1 MLPIAVC
8 QPQVDW
14 LIHRNREQAP
24 SHILISIICQISP
37 TPRSKAYLPP
47 LLSRITNRP
56 MRIHVSFIDRVGIT
70 QEVLALLG
78 GRNLN
83 LDAVEMVPPNVY
95 IDAPTLSAEVLEELR
110 DALFSV
116 HGVQAVKV
124 VDILPGQRRHLQ
136 LDALLAAMTDPVLAL
151 DSAGKIL
158 LANPA
163 LIALYGREPAGESIA
178 ELFNDPT
185 LLDTLLEHGFRLPL
199 REISVNGQTLL
210 LDATPITDAGAL
222 LTLYQPNRIGE
233 QLSALHHDHAEGFD
247 ALLGESP
254 AIRTLK
260 ARAQRVAALDAPL
273 LIQGETGTGKE
284 LVARACHATSARH
297 SAPFLALNCAA
308 LPENLAESELF
319 GYAPGAFT
327 GAQRG
332 GKPGLME
339 LANQGTVFLDEIGE
353 MSPYLQAKLLR
364 FLNDGSFRRVGGD
377 REVKVNVRILSAT
390 HRNLEKMVS
399 EGTFRE
405 DLFYRLN
412 VLNVEVPPLRERGQ
426 DILLLARYFMQQAC
440 AQIQRPVCRLA
451 PGTYPALLDNR
462 WPGNVRQLQ
471 NVIFRA
477 AAICESSLVD
487 IGDLDIAGTSV
498 ARQNDGEIDSLEQAV
513 EDFERDLLEKLYTS
527 YPSTRQLASRLQTSH
542 TAIAHRLRKY
552 GIPNKP

>member
-1 MLPIAVC
+1 
-8 QPQVDW
+8 
-14 LIHRNREQAP
+14 
-24 SHILISIICQISP
+24 
-37 TPRSKAYLPP
+37 
-47 LLSRITNRP
+47 

-70 QEVLALLG
+70 QEVLAILG

-95 IDAPTLSAEVLEELR
+95 IDAPTLSHQVLEELK
-110 DALFSV
+110 DALFRV
-116 HGVQAVKV
+116 RGVEAITV

-151 DSAGKIL
+151 DSAGHVL

-163 LIALYGREPAGESIA
+163 LMALIGREPAGEPVA
-178 ELFNDPT
+178 ELFADDGLQNA
-185 LLDTLLEHGFRLPL
+185 LLENGFRLPL
-199 REISVNGQTLL
+199 REVTLNGEAFL

-222 LTLYQPNRIGE
+222 LTLYQPSRIGE
-233 QLSALHHDHAEGFD
+233 RLSALHHDHAEGFD
-247 ALLGESP
+247 ALLGEST

-390 HRNLEKMVS
+390 HRNLEKMVA

-412 VLNVEVPPLRERGQ
+412 VLNLEVPPLRDRGQ
-426 DILLLARYFMQQAC
+426 DILLLARYFMEQAC
-440 AQIQRPVCRLA
+440 AQIQRPVCRLTTN
-451 PGTYPALLDNR
+451 TYPALLGNR

-477 AAICESSLVD
+477 AAISESNLVD
-487 IGDLDIAGTSV
+487 IGDLDIAGTAV
-498 ARQNDGEIDSLEQAV
+498 AGESDGEVGSLEQAV
-513 EDFERDLLEKLYTS
+513 ETFEKSLLEKLYAD
-527 YPSTRQLASRLQTSH
+527 YPSTRQLAARLQTSH

-552 GIPNKP
+552 GIGAKS

>member
-1 MLPIAVC
+1 
-8 QPQVDW
+8 
-14 LIHRNREQAP
+14 
-24 SHILISIICQISP
+24 
-37 TPRSKAYLPP
+37 
-47 LLSRITNRP
+47 

-95 IDAPTLSAEVLEELR
+95 IDAPTLSPQVLEELR

-116 HGVQAVKV
+116 RGVQAVTV

-151 DSAGKIL
+151 DSDGKVL

-163 LIALYGREPAGESIA
+163 LIALYGREPDGESVA
-178 ELFNDPT
+178 ELFADPA

-199 REISVNGQTLL
+199 REITVNGQTLL

-233 QLSALHHDHAEGFD
+233 RLSALHHDHAEGFD

-254 AIRTLK
+254 VIRTLK

-284 LVARACHATSARH
+284 LVARACHAISARH

-390 HRNLEKMVS
+390 HRDLEKMVS
-399 EGTFRE
+399 EGLFRE

-440 AQIQRPVCRLA
+440 AQIQRPICRLA

-498 ARQNDGEIDSLEQAV
+498 ARQSDHGVDSLEQAMD
-513 EDFERDLLEKLYTS
+513 EFEKTLLEKLYVS
-527 YPSTRQLASRLQTSH
+527 YPSTRQLATRLQTSH

-552 GIPNKP
+552 GIPSKA

>member
-1 MLPIAVC
+1 
-8 QPQVDW
+8 
-14 LIHRNREQAP
+14 
-24 SHILISIICQISP
+24 
-37 TPRSKAYLPP
+37 
-47 LLSRITNRP
+47 

-95 IDAPTLSAEVLEELR
+95 IDAPTLSPQVLEELR
-110 DALFSV
+110 DALLSV
-116 HGVQAVKV
+116 RGVQAMTV

-136 LDALLAAMTDPVLAL
+136 LDALLAAMTDPVLAV
-151 DSAGKIL
+151 DSAGKVL

-163 LIALYGREPAGESIA
+163 LIALYEREPAGESVA
-178 ELFNDPT
+178 ELFADPA
-185 LLDTLLEHGFRLPL
+185 LLDALLENGFRLPL
-199 REISVNGQTLL
+199 REITVNGQTLL

-233 QLSALHHDHAEGFD
+233 RLSALHHDHAEGFD

-260 ARAQRVAALDAPL
+260 TRAQRVAALDAPL

-284 LVARACHATSARH
+284 LVARACHAISARH
-297 SAPFLALNCAA
+297 SSPFLALNCAA

-377 REVKVNVRILSAT
+377 REIKVNVRILSAT
-390 HRNLEKMVS
+390 HRNLEKMVA

-498 ARQNDGEIDSLEQAV
+498 ARQNDVEIDSLEQAV
-513 EDFERDLLEKLYTS
+513 EAFEKTLLEKLYVS
-527 YPSTRQLASRLQTSH
+527 YPSTRQLANRLQTSH

-552 GIPNKP
+552 GIPGKP

>member
-1 MLPIAVC
+1 
-8 QPQVDW
+8 
-14 LIHRNREQAP
+14 
-24 SHILISIICQISP
+24 
-37 TPRSKAYLPP
+37 
-47 LLSRITNRP
+47 
-56 MRIHVSFIDRVGIT
+56 
-70 QEVLALLG
+70 
-78 GRNLN
+78 
-83 LDAVEMVPPNVY
+83 
-95 IDAPTLSAEVLEELR
+95 
-110 DALFSV
+110 
-116 HGVQAVKV
+116 
-124 VDILPGQRRHLQ
+124 
-136 LDALLAAMTDPVLAL
+136 
-151 DSAGKIL
+151 L

-163 LIALYGREPAGESIA
+163 LIALIGREPAGEPVA
-178 ELFNDPT
+178 ELFADDGLQNA
-185 LLDTLLEHGFRLPL
+185 LLENGFRLPL
-199 REISVNGQTLL
+199 REVTLNGEAFL

-222 LTLYQPNRIGE
+222 LTLYQPSRIGE
-233 QLSALHHDHAEGFD
+233 RLSALHHDHAEGFD
-247 ALLGESP
+247 ALLGEST

-339 LANQGTVFLDEIGE
+339 LANRGTVFLDEIGE

-390 HRNLEKMVS
+390 HRNLEKMVA

-412 VLNVEVPPLRERGQ
+412 VLNLEVPPLRDRGQ
-426 DILLLARYFMQQAC
+426 DILLLARYFMEQAC
-440 AQIQRPVCRLA
+440 AQIQRPVCRLTTN
-451 PGTYPALLDNR
+451 TYPALLGNR

-477 AAICESSLVD
+477 AAISESNLVD
-487 IGDLDIAGTSV
+487 IGDLDIAGTAV
-498 ARQNDGEIDSLEQAV
+498 AGESDGEVGSLEQAV
-513 EDFERDLLEKLYTS
+513 ETFEKSLLEKLYAD
-527 YPSTRQLASRLQTSH
+527 YPSTRQLAARLQTSH

-552 GIPNKP
+552 GIGAKS

>member
-1 MLPIAVC
+1 
-8 QPQVDW
+8 
-14 LIHRNREQAP
+14 
-24 SHILISIICQISP
+24 
-37 TPRSKAYLPP
+37 
-47 LLSRITNRP
+47 

-95 IDAPTLSAEVLEELR
+95 IDAPTLSQRVLDELR
-110 DALFSV
+110 DALFNIK
-116 HGVQAVKV
+116 GVQAVTV

-151 DSAGKIL
+151 DSDGHVL

-163 LIALYGREPAGESIA
+163 LVALYGHEPTGESIG
-178 ELFNDPT
+178 ELFSDPG
-185 LLDTLLEHGFRLPL
+185 LLDVLLSNGFRLPL
-199 REISVNGQTLL
+199 REVTLNGHPLM

-222 LTLYQPNRIGE
+222 LTLYQPSRIGE
-233 QLSALHHDHAEGFD
+233 RLAALHHDHAEGFD
-247 ALLGESP
+247 ALLGDSP

-260 ARAQRVAALDAPL
+260 ARAQRVAVLDAPL

-284 LVARACHATSARH
+284 LVARACHAISDRFN
-297 SAPFLALNCAA
+297 APFLALNCAA

-339 LANQGTVFLDEIGE
+339 LANHGTVFLDEIAE

-364 FLNDGSFRRVGGD
+364 FLNDGSFRRVGGE

-390 HRNLEKMVS
+390 HRDLDKMVS

-412 VLNVEVPPLRERGQ
+412 VLNIAVPPLRERGQ
-426 DILLLARYFMQQAC
+426 DILLLARTFMQQAC
-440 AQIQRPVCRLA
+440 TQIQRPVCRLA
-451 PGTYPALLDNR
+451 PGTYPALLSNP

-477 AAICESSLVD
+477 AAICESTLVD

-498 ARQNDGEIDSLEQAV
+498 ARQSDGEIETLEGAV
-513 EDFERDLLEKLYTS
+513 EAFEKALLTTLYVS

-552 GIPNKP
+552 GIPGKS

>member
-1 MLPIAVC
+1 
-8 QPQVDW
+8 
-14 LIHRNREQAP
+14 
-24 SHILISIICQISP
+24 
-37 TPRSKAYLPP
+37 
-47 LLSRITNRP
+47 

-95 IDAPTLSAEVLEELR
+95 IDAPTLSSQVLDELR
-110 DALFSV
+110 EALFSV
-116 HGVQAVKV
+116 NGVQAVTV

-151 DSAGKIL
+151 DSAGHVL

-163 LIALYGREPAGESIA
+163 LIALYGVDPTGQSID
-178 ELFNDPT
+178 ELFSAPG
-185 LLDTLLEHGFRLPL
+185 LLDVLLENGFRLPL
-199 REISVNGQTLL
+199 REVMLNGHPLM

-222 LTLYQPNRIGE
+222 LTLYQPSRIGE
-233 QLSALHHDHAEGFD
+233 RLAALHHDHAEGFD
-247 ALLGESP
+247 ALLGDSP

-284 LVARACHATSARH
+284 LVARACHAISARFA
-297 SAPFLALNCAA
+297 APFLALNCAA

-339 LANQGTVFLDEIGE
+339 LANNGTVFLDEIAE

-364 FLNDGSFRRVGGD
+364 FLNDGSFRRVGGE

-390 HRNLEKMVS
+390 HRNLEKMVT

-412 VLNVEVPPLRERGQ
+412 VLNIEVPPLRERGQ
-426 DILLLARYFMQQAC
+426 DILLLARTFMQQAC
-440 AQIQRPVCRLA
+440 TQIQRPVCRLA
-451 PGTYPALLDNR
+451 AGTYPVLLGNR

-477 AAICESSLVD
+477 VAICESTLVD

-498 ARQNDGEIDSLEQAV
+498 ARQSDGEVETLEHAV
-513 EDFERDLLEKLYTS
+513 DTFEKALLEKLYVN
-527 YPSTRQLASRLQTSH
+527 YPSTRLLATRLQTSH

-552 GIPNKP
+552 GIPAKR

>member
-1 MLPIAVC
+1 
-8 QPQVDW
+8 
-14 LIHRNREQAP
+14 
-24 SHILISIICQISP
+24 
-37 TPRSKAYLPP
+37 
-47 LLSRITNRP
+47 

-78 GRNLN
+78 ARHLN
-83 LDAVEMVPPNVY
+83 LDAVEMMPPNVY
-95 IDAPTLSAEVLEELR
+95 IDAPTLSPEVLEELS
-110 DALFSV
+110 DALLSLR
-116 HGVQAVKV
+116 GVRTVTV

-136 LDALLAAMTDPVLAL
+136 LDALLAAMTDPVKAL
-151 DSAGKIL
+151 DSAGKVL
-158 LANPA
+158 LGNPA
-163 LIALYGREPAGESIA
+163 LKALCGREPAGESVA
-178 ELFNDPT
+178 ELFADPG
-185 LLDTLLEHGFRLPL
+185 LLAALLEHGFHLPL
-199 REISVNGQTLL
+199 REVSLDGQTLL

-222 LTLYQPNRIGE
+222 LTLYPPNRMGE
-233 QLSALHHDHAEGFD
+233 RLAALHHDHAEGFD

-254 AIRTLK
+254 AIRSLK

-273 LIQGETGTGKE
+273 LIRGETGTGKE
-284 LVARACHATSARH
+284 LVARACHAISKRH

-390 HRNLEKMVS
+390 HRHLEKMVS
-399 EGTFRE
+399 EGSFRE

-412 VLNVEVPPLRERGQ
+412 VLNLDVPPLRERGQ

-440 AQIQRPVCRLA
+440 AQIQRPICRLA
-451 PGTYPALLDNR
+451 PGTYPALLGNP

-477 AAICESSLVD
+477 AAISDGNLVD

-498 ARQNDGEIDSLEQAV
+498 ARQNDGEVHSLEQAV
-513 EDFERDLLEKLYTS
+513 DDFEQALLSKLYLS
-527 YPSTRQLASRLQTSH
+527 YPSTRQLAARLQTSH
-542 TAIAHRLRKY
+542 TAIANRLRKY
-552 GIPNKP
+552 GIPRDNA

>member
-1 MLPIAVC
+1 
-8 QPQVDW
+8 
-14 LIHRNREQAP
+14 
-24 SHILISIICQISP
+24 
-37 TPRSKAYLPP
+37 
-47 LLSRITNRP
+47 

-95 IDAPTLSAEVLEELR
+95 IDAPTLSQQVLDELR
-110 DALFSV
+110 DALFNIK
-116 HGVQAVKV
+116 GVQAVTV

-151 DSAGKIL
+151 DSDGHVL

-163 LIALYGREPAGESIA
+163 LVALYGHEPTGESIG
-178 ELFNDPT
+178 ELFSDPG
-185 LLDTLLEHGFRLPL
+185 LLGVLLSNGFRLPL
-199 REISVNGQTLL
+199 REVTLNGHPLM

-222 LTLYQPNRIGE
+222 LTLYQPSRIGE
-233 QLSALHHDHAEGFD
+233 RLAALHHDHAEGFD
-247 ALLGESP
+247 ALLGDSP

-260 ARAQRVAALDAPL
+260 ARAQRVAVLDAPL

-284 LVARACHATSARH
+284 LVARACHAISDRFN
-297 SAPFLALNCAA
+297 APFLALNCAA

-339 LANQGTVFLDEIGE
+339 LANHGTVFLDEIAE

-364 FLNDGSFRRVGGD
+364 FLNDGSFRRVGGE

-390 HRNLEKMVS
+390 HRDLDKMVS

-412 VLNVEVPPLRERGQ
+412 VLNIAVPPLRERGQ
-426 DILLLARYFMQQAC
+426 DILLLARTFMQQAC
-440 AQIQRPVCRLA
+440 TQIQRPVCRLA
-451 PGTYPALLDNR
+451 PGTYPALLGNP

-477 AAICESSLVD
+477 AAICESTLVD

-498 ARQNDGEIDSLEQAV
+498 ARQSDGEIETLEEAV
-513 EDFERDLLEKLYTS
+513 ESFEKALLTKLYVS

-552 GIPNKP
+552 GIPAKA

>member
-1 MLPIAVC
+1 
-8 QPQVDW
+8 
-14 LIHRNREQAP
+14 
-24 SHILISIICQISP
+24 
-37 TPRSKAYLPP
+37 
-47 LLSRITNRP
+47 

-95 IDAPTLSAEVLEELR
+95 IDAPTLSQQVLDELR
-110 DALFSV
+110 DALFNIK
-116 HGVQAVKV
+116 GVQAVTV

-151 DSAGKIL
+151 DSDGHVL

-163 LIALYGREPAGESIA
+163 LVALYGHEPTGESIG
-178 ELFNDPT
+178 ELFSDPG
-185 LLDTLLEHGFRLPL
+185 LLGVLLSNGFRLPL
-199 REISVNGQTLL
+199 REVTLNGHPLM

-222 LTLYQPNRIGE
+222 LTLYQPSRIGE
-233 QLSALHHDHAEGFD
+233 RLAALHHDHAEGFD
-247 ALLGESP
+247 ALLGDSP

-260 ARAQRVAALDAPL
+260 ARAQRVAVLDAPL

-284 LVARACHATSARH
+284 LVARACHAISDRFN
-297 SAPFLALNCAA
+297 APFLALNCAA

-339 LANQGTVFLDEIGE
+339 LANHGTVFLDEIAE

-364 FLNDGSFRRVGGD
+364 FLNDGSFRRVGGE

-390 HRNLEKMVS
+390 HRDLDKMVS

-412 VLNVEVPPLRERGQ
+412 VLNIAVPPLRERGQ
-426 DILLLARYFMQQAC
+426 DILLLARTFMQQAC
-440 AQIQRPVCRLA
+440 TQIQRPVCRLA
-451 PGTYPALLDNR
+451 PGTYPALLGNP

-477 AAICESSLVD
+477 AAICESTLVD

-498 ARQNDGEIDSLEQAV
+498 ARQSDGEIETLEEAV
-513 EDFERDLLEKLYTS
+513 ESFEKALLTKLYVS

-552 GIPNKP
+552 GIPAKE

>member
-1 MLPIAVC
+1 
-8 QPQVDW
+8 
-14 LIHRNREQAP
+14 
-24 SHILISIICQISP
+24 
-37 TPRSKAYLPP
+37 
-47 LLSRITNRP
+47 

-70 QEVLALLG
+70 QEVLAILG

-83 LDAVEMVPPNVY
+83 LDAVEMIPPNVY
-95 IDAPTLSAEVLEELR
+95 IDAPTLSPQVLEELK
-110 DALFSV
+110 DALFRV
-116 HGVQAVKV
+116 RGVEAVTV

-151 DSAGKIL
+151 DSAGQVL

-163 LIALYGREPAGESIA
+163 LIALYGREPAGESVSA
-178 ELFNDPT
+178 LFNDPG
-185 LLDTLLEHGFRLPL
+185 LLDTLLENGFRLPL
-199 REISVNGQTLL
+199 REITVNGQTLL

-222 LTLYQPNRIGE
+222 LTLFQPNRIGE

-284 LVARACHATSARH
+284 LVARACHAISARH

-327 GAQRG
+327 GAARG

-390 HRNLEKMVS
+390 HRDLEKMVS
-399 EGTFRE
+399 EGLFRE

-498 ARQNDGEIDSLEQAV
+498 ARQTDTDVDSLEQAV
-513 EDFERDLLEKLYTS
+513 ESFEKALLEKLYVS

>member
-1 MLPIAVC
+1 
-8 QPQVDW
+8 
-14 LIHRNREQAP
+14 
-24 SHILISIICQISP
+24 
-37 TPRSKAYLPP
+37 
-47 LLSRITNRP
+47 

-95 IDAPTLSAEVLEELR
+95 IDAPTLSQQVLDELR
-110 DALFSV
+110 DALFNIK
-116 HGVQAVKV
+116 GVQAVTV

-151 DSAGKIL
+151 DSDGHVL

-163 LIALYGREPAGESIA
+163 LVALYGHEPTGESIG
-178 ELFNDPT
+178 ELFSDPG
-185 LLDTLLEHGFRLPL
+185 LLGVLLSNGFRLPL
-199 REISVNGQTLL
+199 REVTLNGHPLM

-222 LTLYQPNRIGE
+222 LTLYQPSRIGE
-233 QLSALHHDHAEGFD
+233 RLAALHHDHAEGFD
-247 ALLGESP
+247 ALLGDSP

-260 ARAQRVAALDAPL
+260 ARAQRVAVLDAPL

-284 LVARACHATSARH
+284 LVARACHAISDRFN
-297 SAPFLALNCAA
+297 APFLALNCAA

-339 LANQGTVFLDEIGE
+339 LANHGTVFLDEIAE

-364 FLNDGSFRRVGGD
+364 FLNDGSFRRVGGE

-390 HRNLEKMVS
+390 HRDLEKMVS

-412 VLNVEVPPLRERGQ
+412 VLNIAVPPLRERGQ
-426 DILLLARYFMQQAC
+426 DILLLARTFMQQAC
-440 AQIQRPVCRLA
+440 TQIQRPVCRLA
-451 PGTYPALLDNR
+451 PGTYPALLGNP

-477 AAICESSLVD
+477 AAICESTLVD

-498 ARQNDGEIDSLEQAV
+498 ARQSDAEIETLEEAV
-513 EDFERDLLEKLYTS
+513 ESFEKALLTKLYVS

-552 GIPNKP
+552 GIPAKA

>member
-1 MLPIAVC
+1 
-8 QPQVDW
+8 
-14 LIHRNREQAP
+14 
-24 SHILISIICQISP
+24 
-37 TPRSKAYLPP
+37 
-47 LLSRITNRP
+47 

-70 QEVLALLG
+70 QEVLAILG

-83 LDAVEMVPPNVY
+83 LDAVEMIPPNVY
-95 IDAPTLSAEVLEELR
+95 IDAPTLSPQVLEELK
-110 DALFSV
+110 DALFRV
-116 HGVQAVKV
+116 LGVEAVTV

-151 DSAGKIL
+151 DSAGKVL

-163 LIALYGREPAGESIA
+163 LIALYGREPAGESVS
-178 ELFNDPT
+178 ELFNDPG
-185 LLDTLLEHGFRLPL
+185 LLDTLLEQGFRLPL
-199 REISVNGQTLL
+199 REITVNGQTLL

-284 LVARACHATSARH
+284 LVARACHAISARY

-327 GAQRG
+327 GAARG

-377 REVKVNVRILSAT
+377 REVKVNV
-390 HRNLEKMVS
+390 
-399 EGTFRE
+399 
-405 DLFYRLN
+405 
-412 VLNVEVPPLRERGQ
+412 LNVEVPPLRERGQ

-451 PGTYPALLDNR
+451 PGTYPALLGNR

-498 ARQNDGEIDSLEQAV
+498 ARQTDSDVDSLEQAV
-513 EDFERDLLEKLYTS
+513 EAFERSLLEKLYVS

-552 GIPNKP
+552 GIPNKA

>member
-1 MLPIAVC
+1 
-8 QPQVDW
+8 
-14 LIHRNREQAP
+14 
-24 SHILISIICQISP
+24 
-37 TPRSKAYLPP
+37 
-47 LLSRITNRP
+47 

-95 IDAPTLSAEVLEELR
+95 IDAPTLSQQVLDELR
-110 DALFSV
+110 DALFNIK
-116 HGVQAVKV
+116 GVQAVTV

-151 DSAGKIL
+151 DSDGHVL

-163 LIALYGREPAGESIA
+163 LVALYGHEPTGESIG
-178 ELFNDPT
+178 ELFSDPG
-185 LLDTLLEHGFRLPL
+185 LLGVLLSNGFRLPL
-199 REISVNGQTLL
+199 REVTLNGHPLM

-222 LTLYQPNRIGE
+222 LTLYQPSRIGE
-233 QLSALHHDHAEGFD
+233 RLAALHHDHAEGFD
-247 ALLGESP
+247 ALLGDSP

-260 ARAQRVAALDAPL
+260 ARAQRVAVLDAPL

-284 LVARACHATSARH
+284 LVARACHAISDRFN
-297 SAPFLALNCAA
+297 APFLALNCAA

-339 LANQGTVFLDEIGE
+339 LANHGTVFLDEIAE

-364 FLNDGSFRRVGGD
+364 FLNDGSFRRVGGE

-390 HRNLEKMVS
+390 HRDLEKMVS

-412 VLNVEVPPLRERGQ
+412 VLNIAVPPLRERGQ
-426 DILLLARYFMQQAC
+426 DILLLARTFMQQAC
-440 AQIQRPVCRLA
+440 TQIQRPVCRLA
-451 PGTYPALLDNR
+451 PGTYPALLGNP

-477 AAICESSLVD
+477 AAICESTLVD

-498 ARQNDGEIDSLEQAV
+498 ARQSDGEIETLEEAV
-513 EDFERDLLEKLYTS
+513 ESFEKALLTKLYVS
-527 YPSTRQLASRLQTSH
+527 YPSTRQLASRLHTSH

-552 GIPNKP
+552 GIPAKE

>member
-1 MLPIAVC
+1 
-8 QPQVDW
+8 
-14 LIHRNREQAP
+14 
-24 SHILISIICQISP
+24 
-37 TPRSKAYLPP
+37 
-47 LLSRITNRP
+47 

-78 GRNLN
+78 ARNLN

-95 IDAPTLSAEVLEELR
+95 IDAPTLSPLVLEELH
-110 DALFSV
+110 DALLSV
-116 HGVQAVKV
+116 RGVEAVTV

-136 LDALLAAMTDPVLAL
+136 LEALLAAMTDPVLAL
-151 DSAGKIL
+151 DSRGNVL

-163 LIALYGREPAGESIA
+163 LIALYGREPAGAPVA
-178 ELFNDPT
+178 ELFADPD
-185 LLDTLLEHGFRLPL
+185 LLGALLEHGFHLPM
-199 REISVNGQTLL
+199 REVVLNGQTLL

-222 LTLYQPNRIGE
+222 LTLYPPNRIGE
-233 QLSALHHDHAEGFD
+233 RLSALRHDHAEGFD
-247 ALLGESP
+247 ALLGDSIP
-254 AIRTLK
+254 IRTLK
-260 ARAQRVAALDAPL
+260 ARAQRVATLDAPL
-273 LIQGETGTGKE
+273 LIHGETGTGKE
-284 LVARACHATSARH
+284 LVARASHAISARH

-308 LPENLAESELF
+308 LPESLAESELF

-339 LANQGTVFLDEIGE
+339 LANEGTVFLDEIGE

-377 REVKVNVRILSAT
+377 REIKVNVRILSAT
-390 HRNLEKMVS
+390 HRDLEKMVA
-399 EGTFRE
+399 EGSFRE

-412 VLNVEVPPLRERGQ
+412 VLNLQVPPLRERGQ
-426 DILLLARYFMQQAC
+426 DILMLARYFMQQAC
-440 AQIQRPVCRLA
+440 TQIQRPVCRLA
-451 PGTYPALLDNR
+451 PGTYPALLGNR

-498 ARQNDGEIDSLEQAV
+498 ARENDGEVGSLEEAV
-513 EDFERDLLEKLYTS
+513 ENFEKALLEKLYAS

-552 GIPNKP
+552 GITSKS

>member
-1 MLPIAVC
+1 
-8 QPQVDW
+8 
-14 LIHRNREQAP
+14 
-24 SHILISIICQISP
+24 
-37 TPRSKAYLPP
+37 
-47 LLSRITNRP
+47 

-70 QEVLALLG
+70 QEVLAILG

-95 IDAPTLSAEVLEELR
+95 IDAPTLSHQVLEELK
-110 DALFSV
+110 DALFRV
-116 HGVQAVKV
+116 RGVEAITV

-151 DSAGKIL
+151 DSAGHVL

-163 LIALYGREPAGESIA
+163 LIALIGREPAGEPVA
-178 ELFNDPT
+178 ELFADDGLQNA
-185 LLDTLLEHGFRLPL
+185 LLENGFRLPL
-199 REISVNGQTLL
+199 REVTLNGEAFL

-222 LTLYQPNRIGE
+222 LTLYQPSRIGE
-233 QLSALHHDHAEGFD
+233 RLSALHHDHAEGFD
-247 ALLGESP
+247 ALLGEST

-390 HRNLEKMVS
+390 HRNLEKMVA

-412 VLNVEVPPLRERGQ
+412 VLNLEVPPLRDRGQ
-426 DILLLARYFMQQAC
+426 DILLLARYFMEQAC

-451 PGTYPALLDNR
+451 TGTYPALLGNR

-477 AAICESSLVD
+477 AAISESNLVD
-487 IGDLDIAGTSV
+487 IGDLDIAGTAV
-498 ARQNDGEIDSLEQAV
+498 AGESDGEVGSLEQAV
-513 EDFERDLLEKLYTS
+513 ETFEKALLEKLYAD
-527 YPSTRQLASRLQTSH
+527 YPSTRQLAARLQTSH

-552 GIPNKP
+552 GIGVKS

>member
-1 MLPIAVC
+1 
-8 QPQVDW
+8 
-14 LIHRNREQAP
+14 
-24 SHILISIICQISP
+24 
-37 TPRSKAYLPP
+37 
-47 LLSRITNRP
+47 

-95 IDAPTLSAEVLEELR
+95 IDAPTLSQQVLDELR
-110 DALFSV
+110 DALFNIK
-116 HGVQAVKV
+116 GVQAVTV

-151 DSAGKIL
+151 DSDGHVL

-163 LIALYGREPAGESIA
+163 LVALYGHEPTGESIG
-178 ELFNDPT
+178 ELFNDPG
-185 LLDTLLEHGFRLPL
+185 LLSVLLSNGFRLPL
-199 REISVNGQTLL
+199 REVTLNGHPLM

-222 LTLYQPNRIGE
+222 LTLYQPSRIGE
-233 QLSALHHDHAEGFD
+233 RLAALHHDHAEGFD
-247 ALLGESP
+247 ALLGDSP

-260 ARAQRVAALDAPL
+260 ARAQRVAVLDAPL

-284 LVARACHATSARH
+284 LVARACHAISDRFN
-297 SAPFLALNCAA
+297 APFLALNCAA

-339 LANQGTVFLDEIGE
+339 LANHGTVFLDEIAE

-364 FLNDGSFRRVGGD
+364 FLNDGSFRRVGGE

-390 HRNLEKMVS
+390 HRDLDKMVS

-412 VLNVEVPPLRERGQ
+412 VLNIAVPPLRERGQ
-426 DILLLARYFMQQAC
+426 DILLLARTFMQQAC
-440 AQIQRPVCRLA
+440 TQIQRPVCRLA
-451 PGTYPALLDNR
+451 PGTYPALLGNP

-477 AAICESSLVD
+477 AAICESTLVD

-498 ARQNDGEIDSLEQAV
+498 ARQSDGEIETLEEAV
-513 EDFERDLLEKLYTS
+513 EAFEKALLTKLYVS

-552 GIPNKP
+552 GIPAKA

>member
-1 MLPIAVC
+1 
-8 QPQVDW
+8 
-14 LIHRNREQAP
+14 
-24 SHILISIICQISP
+24 
-37 TPRSKAYLPP
+37 
-47 LLSRITNRP
+47 

-95 IDAPTLSAEVLEELR
+95 IDAPTLSPAVLEELR

-116 HGVQAVKV
+116 RGVQAVTV

-151 DSAGKIL
+151 DSAGKVL

-163 LIALYGREPAGESIA
+163 LIALYGREPADESIS
-178 ELFNDPT
+178 ELFADPA
-185 LLDTLLEHGFRLPL
+185 LLDALLENGFRLPL
-199 REISVNGQTLL
+199 REITVNGQTLL

-233 QLSALHHDHAEGFD
+233 RLSALHHDHAEGFD

-284 LVARACHATSARH
+284 LVARACHAISARH
-297 SAPFLALNCAA
+297 GSPFLALNCAA

-390 HRNLEKMVS
+390 HRDLEKMVS

-498 ARQNDGEIDSLEQAV
+498 ARQSDSEVDSLEQAM
-513 EDFERDLLEKLYTS
+513 EEFEKTLLEKLYVS
-527 YPSTRQLASRLQTSH
+527 YPSTRQLANRLQTSH